1 MARHRNS
8 HFSFLLSTLLLIGP
22 LSFAQT
28 AAQDK
33 FAYDPWQ
40 KDTVLVAEQGL
51 SVITLPA
58 QYRIMA
64 PTLQVRINQQPLQE
78 YTGFE
83 FDPAGNRLRFNVAVQ
98 SGDSIRL
105 SFRIQ
110 PILLRPAYSFIN
122 LDTLK
127 TVRTLQ
133 DSLVVIKPGFQNPFA
148 DFGSQ
153 LQKSGSIVRGI
164 NIGTNRDLT
173 LNSGL
178 NLQLSGF
185 ITEDVEVI
193 AALTDESTP
202 IQPEGN
208 TQTLNEVDKVFIQFK
223 NPFLQGT
230 LGDFNLEYAYGRF
243 GSLSRKL
250 QGISLNSNY
259 RHYSAGATVAST
271 RGFFNFMSFLGQE
284 GNQGP
289 YQLYGKN
296 SEQQIIVL
304 AGTERVWVDGV
315 KMIRGENNDYIIE
328 YGNGQL
334 TFTNRRLITS
344 TSRIEADFEYYPATQ
359 NYSRNIYSGVL
370 TAAAV
375 NGKLNLNAMYY
386 QEEDDPDKILE
397 AEGVLD
403 QQEKDIIRQ
412 AGDDQM
418 QAFVSGA
425 HEVEDSSGSYIKID
439 TLINSVP
446 YSFYRYI
453 GTSGGNYNVRF
464 SAVGTNQGD
473 YSREQLG
480 VYRWVG
486 KGQGSYLAIDLLPL
500 PVRQQLLDFQ
510 LDYALSKKFKISSE
524 YAFSKYDRNTLS
536 PYMDRDNLGSALQLT
551 GAFSLL
557 PAGGQTGLTRDRLI
571 SSTVFRLIDHDFQPA
586 DRLNQI
592 DYRRYWNILT
602 PALTGNAEKSIETR
616 LNTLPLNYFSFN
628 TNLGFLKRDRFQSTR
643 YQGQLDWDRP
653 GWFKLLLN
661 HEFVGSKQEDI
672 ANDWIRQNAHVDKA
686 LGNWQPGISFTRE
699 NRKNISSGI
708 LSGFEFYEGALRMD
722 FIQHPLLSGFTQYT
736 QRDDKIYDHADY
748 GRLIPQATT
757 RTAQLRIDL
766 KEWQQTSG
774 SLEIVKRKKNYT
786 SFFENTK
793 VDSAALLYI
802 DASVQD
808 TMWQDRQTTLAELVL
823 NNYQWER
830 SLDLRWQYRISTEQM
845 ALREKVYLD
854 VGTGKGNLRYDTQ
867 LAEYVPDP
875 DGNFILYIIPSG
887 RFEPVT
893 SVETSLNLK
902 LDPARYWKKVKTDWQ
917 QLLQMFSS
925 ESYLRIEEQ
934 SKRQDINDLLWLNL
948 STFQGALTIKGL
960 ILFSEDLYI
969 MRQSRK
975 LSVRLRYQYREDQFN
990 QYLNAGEN
998 EGRLGI
1004 ERGLRANYQIQ
1015 RTLKAQ
1021 SEVRYNTLN
1030 RNNKSDLGRNR
1041 DISSWIMDQNFS
1053 YRPLPVWEFGLDAEL
1068 GLEEDLA
1075 ARTTASNSD
1084 LSLRYLRLL
1093 GRINYSLLQKGRLTA
1108 EYDLINVDVL
1118 DNPGQRAVPYEMA
1131 RGKKEGLNKQWRLR
1145 GDYTVATNIVFSVF
1159 YEGRDEATYQK
1170 VIHTGQAEIR
1180 AFF

>member
-1 MARHRNS
+1 MAYHRNNY
-8 HFSFLLSTLLLIGP
+8 FSFLFNALFLICL
-22 LSFAQT
+22 LSFTPA

-58 QYRIMA
+58 HYRIMA
-64 PTLQVRINQQPLQE
+64 PSLQVKINQQALQE
-78 YTGFE
+78 YAGFD
-83 FDPAGNRLRFNVAVQ
+83 FSSARNLLTLHVAVQ
-98 SGDSIRL
+98 PGDSVRL
-105 SFRIQ
+105 SYRIQ
-110 PILLRPAYSFIN
+110 PILLQPSYSFFD

-127 TVRTLQ
+127 TVQTLQ
-133 DSLVVIKPGFQNPFA
+133 DSLVVIRPIYQNPFA
-148 DFGSQ
+148 DFGRQ

-230 LGDFNLEYAYGRF
+230 LGDFNLEYGYGRF

-259 RHYSAGATVAST
+259 HQYSAGATVAST

-289 YQLYGKN
+289 YQLFGKN

-304 AGTERVWVDGV
+304 AGTERVWVDGT

-344 TSRIEADFEYYPATQ
+344 TSRIEVDFEYYPAAQ

-370 TAAAV
+370 SATMAK
-375 NGKLNLNAMYY
+375 GKLNLNTMYF

-397 AEGVLD
+397 AEGILD
-403 QQEKDIIRQ
+403 QQKKDIIRQ
-412 AGDDQM
+412 AGDDQL

-425 HEVEDSSGSYIKID
+425 LEVEDSSGSYIKID
-439 TLINSVP
+439 TLISNIP
-446 YSFYRYI
+446 YSFYRYVGI
-453 GTSGGNYNVRF
+453 SGGNYNVKF
-464 SAVGTNQGD
+464 SSVGANQGD
-473 YSREQLG
+473 YIREQLG

-486 KGQGSYLAIDLLPL
+486 KGQGSYLPIDLLPL

-510 LDYALSKKFKISSE
+510 LDYALSRKVKISSE
-524 YAFSKYDRNTLS
+524 YALSKFDQNTMS
-536 PYMDRDNLGSALQLT
+536 PYMDRDNMGSALQFVT
-551 GAFSLL
+551 AFSLL
-557 PAGGQTGLTRDRLI
+557 PVGGQTGLAQDRII
-571 SSTVFRLIDHDFQPA
+571 SSTVLRLIDHNFQSA

-592 DYRRYWNILT
+592 DYRRYWNILS
-602 PALTGNAEKSIETR
+602 PLLTGNAEKSIETS
-616 LNTLPLNYFSFN
+616 LNTLPINYFKFN
-628 TNLGFLKRDRFQSTR
+628 TNLGFLKRDQFQSTR

-653 GWFKLLLN
+653 GWFNLLLN
-661 HEFVGSKQEDI
+661 HEFVGSKQEAI
-672 ANDWIRQNAHVDKA
+672 TNDWIRQNAHLDRA
-686 LGNWQPGISFTRE
+686 FGNWQPGVSFTRE
-699 NRKNISSGI
+699 NRKNISSGK
-708 LSGFEFYEGALRMD
+708 LSGFEFYEGTMRMD
-722 FIQHPLLSGFTQYT
+722 FIHHPLLSGFTQFT
-736 QRDDKIYDHADY
+736 QRDDKIYDYGDY
-748 GRLIPQATT
+748 GKLIPQATT
-757 RTAQLRIDL
+757 RTVQIRIDL

-793 VDSAALLYI
+793 IDSTALLYI

-808 TMWQDRQTTLAELVL
+808 TMWQDRQTTLAELIL

-830 SLDLRWQYRISTEQM
+830 SFDLRWQYRISTEQL

-854 VGTGKGNLRYDTQ
+854 VGLGKGNLRYDSE

-887 RFEPVT
+887 KFEPVT
-893 SVETSLNLK
+893 SVETSLNFK
-902 LDPARYWKKVKTDWQ
+902 LDPSRHWKRAVTKWQ
-917 QLLQMFSS
+917 QLLNILSS

-934 SKRQDINDLLWLNL
+934 SKQKDINDLLFLNV
-948 STFQGALTIKGL
+948 STFQGAQTIKGL

-975 LSVRLRYQYREDQFN
+975 LSLRLRYQYREDQFN
-990 QYLNAGEN
+990 QYLNPGEN

-1004 ERGLRANYQIQ
+1004 ERGVRANYQLH

-1021 SEVRYNTLN
+1021 SEVRYNTLY
-1030 RNNKSDLGRNR
+1030 RNNKSDLSRNR
-1041 DISSWIMDQNFS
+1041 DITSWVLNQNFS
-1053 YRPLPVWEFGLDAEL
+1053 YRPLPVWEFGTDSEF
-1068 GLEEDLA
+1068 GLEKDLA
-1075 ARTTASNSD
+1075 RATVSNNN
-1084 LSLRYLRLL
+1084 LSLQYLRLL
-1093 GRINYSLLQKGRLTA
+1093 ARVNYSLLQKGRLTA

-1118 DNPGQRAVPYEMA
+1118 KSPLQRAVPYEMA

-1145 GDYTVATNIVFSVF
+1145 GDYTMATNIVFSIF
-1159 YEGRDEATYQK
+1159 YEGRDDATYKK

-1180 AFF
+1180 AYF